1 MLPQGVREVE
11 EWMSQTSGIPLEE
24 LRPHMFLLRDRDATG
39 HLMRSASPSC
49 TIQALEAVSIGLTLQ
64 LWDAWQLMS
73 WQAYGHWKMG
83 SPILQQGCAGCASAV
98 HALAS

>member
-1 MLPQGVREVE
+1 MQSSHPHRDCACFVCGHSARHVLMLAMLLQGVREVE

-49 TIQALEAVSIGLTLQ
+49 TIQALEAVSIGRILQ
-64 LWDAWQLMS
+64 LWAAWQLMRTG
-73 WQAYGHWKMG
+73 W
-83 SPILQQGCAGCASAV
+83 
-98 HALAS
+98 

>member
-1 MLPQGVREVE
+1 MCGHSARHVLMLTMLLQGVREVE

-39 HLMRSASPSC
+39 HLMRSASPPC
-49 TIQALEAVSIGLTLQ
+49 TIQALEAFSIGLSLQ

-73 WQAYGHWKMG
+73 WRA
-83 SPILQQGCAGCASAV
+83 
-98 HALAS
+98 